1 MYKRGRMIFHRNV
14 LGRLSFMAAH
24 FPVVMVCGARQVGK
38 TTLLKEF
45 AQKNGEINYVTLG
58 YPNVREL
65 AKSDPALFLKQYKK
79 ENAPLIIDEIQYVP
93 EILSYIK
100 IYVDENALSENCS
113 GQFFLTGSQMFYLM
127 KNVSESLAGRVG
139 IISLYS
145 FSRREIFSLDSV
157 PFLPA
162 NDFSKIKKT
171 SGKSSVFDDIYRG
184 GMPKM
189 ITDPE
194 LSPEDFFGS
203 YMQTYLERDIRDLIN
218 IKNESK
224 FLKFIS
230 CVAARTAQEV
240 NLSDISKD
248 VGIDRKTAESYLS
261 ILVSSGIVYLLSP
274 YSANT
279 IKRIVKRPKLYFMDT
294 GLSCYLSP
302 WNNSQALEVSAM
314 AGNMFET
321 YVVSEIIKSYANAG
335 IDVRNR
341 LFYYRDNNKKEID
354 LLIVQ
359 NGKIYPIEIKKG
371 ASPTKEAL
379 KNFSVLE
386 SLGTETGDGAVICQS
401 DMIVPLDEKNSLIP
415 FEYI

>member
-1 MYKRGRMIFHRNV
+1 MIFHRTV
-14 LGRLSFMAAH
+14 LKRLSFMASH

-45 AQKNGEINYVTLG
+45 AKKNTDINYVTLD

-65 AKSDPALFLKQYKK
+65 AKSDPELFLKQYKK
-79 ENAPLIIDEIQYVP
+79 ENNPLIIDEIQYAP
-93 EILSYIK
+93 ELLTYIK
-100 IYVDENALSENCS
+100 IYVDESVLEEKSN

-145 FSRREIFSLDSV
+145 FSRREICGLDSL
-157 PFLPA
+157 PFLPT
-162 NDFSKIKKT
+162 NDFSKIKTTDRKT
-171 SGKSSVFDDIYRG
+171 SVFEDIYRG

-189 ITDPE
+189 VTDKE
-194 LSPEDFFGS
+194 LLPEDYFGS

-248 VGIDRKTAESYLS
+248 VGIDGKTAESYLS

-294 GLSCYLSP
+294 GLCCYLSL
-302 WNNSQALEVSAM
+302 WNNPHALELSAM

-321 YVVSEIIKSYANAG
+321 YVVSEIIKSYANDG

-359 NGKIYPIEIKKG
+359 NGKIYPVEIKKG
-371 ASPTKEAL
+371 ANPSKEAL

-386 SLGTETGDGAVICQS
+386 SLGMEIEKGAVICQS
-401 DMIVPLDEKNSLIP
+401 SMIVPLDEKNSLIP